1 MAEPETRNA
10 RALDNAKA
18 LNNDG
23 IGDSSPVPPGSE
35 VKQWLK
41 SLAKAHNKGVNGT
54 VVAGLLAGL
63 ATIVQMT
70 LLAAIIHLGLVEKV
84 TLGALTPYFLG
95 LLATLIVRA
104 LAQGWQTTLASRC
117 SQQVRQQVRQ
127 QLNDCW
133 QATGP
138 VNLNQSSAGTHSREW
153 LDHVDALHGY
163 FARFLPQ
170 MLIATLLPL
179 MILAFV
185 FWLDWLAALFLLFA
199 APLIP
204 LFMALVGM
212 GAESLNQQHF
222 QTVSRLSGQFL
233 DKVRG
238 LTTLQLFQQT
248 GPAADVLQQ
257 RSDQYRFITMKTL
270 RVAFLSSAVLEFFS
284 SVAIAIVAMY
294 VGFGLL
300 SYIDFGPAEDLTLFS
315 GLLVLLLAPEFFQP
329 LRTLSQHYH
338 DRASALGAAAEIL
351 NRLNS
356 SEPTGRRVRPATPQD
371 STGVMVQDVSFG
383 FGFSSDVSSKKLLF
397 DRVSFRVGRGQALA
411 LTGPSGGGKST
422 LLNLIAGFIAPQSG
436 AITLF
441 DKAPGQQAFGWLGQ
455 KGFLIDGT
463 WADNLRLTAPQASD
477 SDITAALE
485 EVGLGPLLA
494 QRADGI
500 HSTVMEDG
508 QGLSGGQ
515 SRRLSLAR
523 ILVADYDLILLD
535 EPTAALDAESEQHI
549 VQTLSKL
556 KQQGKTLIFSSHHAA
571 LLTLADRVLQVV
583 NGRLQAATEGDR
595 HD

>member
-10 RALDNAKA
+10 RAL
-18 LNNDG
+18 NNGG

-35 VKQWLK
+35 VKQWLRG
-41 SLAKAHNKGVNGT
+41 LAKAHNKGVNGT

-63 ATIVQMT
+63 ASIVQMT
-70 LLAAIIHLGLVEKV
+70 LLAGIIHLGLVEKV
-84 TLGALTPYFLG
+84 ALAALTPFFLG
-95 LLATLIVRA
+95 LLATLMVRA
-104 LAQGWQTTLASRC
+104 LTQGWQTTLASRC

-185 FWLDWLAALFLLFA
+185 FWLDWLAGLFLLFA

-248 GPAADVLQQ
+248 GPAAGVLQQ

-351 NRLNS
+351 SRLNS
-356 SEPTGRRVRPATPQD
+356 SEQSGPRVRPAPSQD
-371 STGVMVQDVSFG
+371 NTEVMVQDVSFG
-383 FGFSSDVSSKKLLF
+383 FGGNKNKLLF

-436 AITLF
+436 AITIF

-485 EVGLGPLLA
+485 QVGLGPLLA

-535 EPTAALDAESEQHI
+535 EPTAALDADSEQHI

-571 LLTLADRVLQVV
+571 LLTLADRVLQVE

>member
-1 MAEPETRNA
+1 MAEPEA
-10 RALDNAKA
+10 RNAKA
-18 LNNDG
+18 MNNG
-23 IGDSSPVPPGSE
+23 GTGDLSAVPPGSE

-41 SLAKAHNKGVNGT
+41 GLAKAHNKGVNGT
-54 VVAGLLAGL
+54 AVAGLLAGL

-70 LLAAIIHLGLVEKV
+70 LLATIIHQGLVEKV
-84 TLGALTPYFLG
+84 DLAALTPYFLG
-95 LLATLIVRA
+95 LLATLGIRA

-117 SQQVRQQVRQ
+117 SQQVRHQVRQ

-133 QATGP
+133 EASGP

-185 FWLDWLAALFLLFA
+185 FWLDWLAGLFLLFA

-248 GPAADVLQQ
+248 GPAAEVLQQ

-270 RVAFLSSAVLEFFS
+270 RLAFLSSAVLEFFS
-284 SVAIAIVAMY
+284 SVAIAVVAMY

-300 SYIDFGPAEDLTLFS
+300 GSIAFGPAPDLTLFS

-338 DRASALGAAAEIL
+338 DRASALGAGAEIL
-351 NRLNS
+351 SRLNS
-356 SEPTGRRVRPATPQD
+356 SGTIGSRVRPTPSQD
-371 STGVMVQDVSFG
+371 SIGIMVHDVSFG
-383 FGFSSDVSSKKLLF
+383 FGKNKLLF
-397 DRVSFRVGRGQALA
+397 DRVSFSVGRGQALA

-422 LLNLIAGFIAPQSG
+422 LLNMIAGFIAPQSG
-436 AITLF
+436 AITIF

-455 KGFLIDGT
+455 KGFLVDGT

-477 SDITAALE
+477 SDVAAALE
-485 EVGLGPLLA
+485 QVGLGPLLA
-494 QRADGI
+494 LRSDGI
-500 HSTVMEDG
+500 HSKVMEDG

-535 EPTAALDAESEQHI
+535 EPTAALDADSEQHI

-556 KQQGKTLIFSSHHAA
+556 KQQGKTLVFSSHHTA

-583 NGRLQAATEGDR
+583 DGRLQAAPEGG
-595 HD
+595 HDD